1 MRDKIINYT
10 LGVSLLL
17 LLVLLPTSCAKEDNM
32 GEKASVTMT
41 FFTRA
46 ESNTQVSGG
55 DLLPNEWMKTL
66 RVIVAR
72 QTGEVLY
79 NVKYDSFEEGE
90 NGRLYKTITFSEL
103 TVDKEGE
110 NFDFYAIA
118 NEEGVGYTESWDNVT
133 VNDLNNMNLQGK
145 FLKNANDASTNTLIP
160 QTAYKKIEIKPQSG
174 GGIQSESME
183 LDFAVAKV
191 SLTITNTSVGDQ
203 YVNEINLSGINME
216 STPLFA
222 GEPLSTEN
230 QGKLS
235 LGKLFIPTGE
245 SATVYAYFFEN
256 TGEDYMLTATWKTLQ
271 TLDINDVAK
280 IHEISRGTELDIN
293 ITLNAT
299 TKPEFYIEVVPW
311 TKVEVDVPPF
321 N

>member
-46 ESNTQVSGG
+46 ESNTQVSGSG
-55 DLLPNEWMKTL
+55 LLDNERMETL

-72 QTGEVLY
+72 NRTGEVLY
-79 NVKYDSFEEGE
+79 NVKYDRFDEDE

-103 TVDKEGE
+103 TVDKDGE
-110 NFDFYAIA
+110 DFDFYAIA
-118 NEEGVGYTESWDNVT
+118 NEEGVGYTEKSWDNVT
-133 VNDLNNMNLQGK
+133 VDDLKRMKLQTT
-145 FLKNANDASTNTLIP
+145 FLTNAKNTQIP
-160 QTAYKKIEIKPQSG
+160 QTTYKQIKVEPQSG

-191 SLTITNTSVGDQ
+191 RLTITNTSVGDQ
-203 YVNEINLSGINME
+203 NVRNIQLSGLNMT

-222 GEPLSTEN
+222 GGSLSAEN
-230 QGKLS
+230 RDELS
-235 LGKLFIPTGE
+235 LGNLTIPTGE

-299 TKPEFYIEVVPW
+299 TKPEFNIEVVPW

>member
-32 GEKASVTMT
+32 GEKTSVTMT

-46 ESNTQVSGG
+46 ESNTQVSGS
-55 DLLPNEWMKTL
+55 DLLANERMKTL

-79 NVKYDSFEEGE
+79 NVKYDSFEEDE

-103 TVDKEGE
+103 TVDKDGE
-110 NFDFYAIA
+110 DFDFYAIA
-118 NEEGVGYTESWDNVT
+118 NEEGVGYTEKSWDNVT
-133 VNDLNNMNLQGK
+133 VGDLKDMNLQST
-145 FLKNANDASTNTLIP
+145 FLTNAKNTQIP

-174 GGIQSESME
+174 GGIQSETME
-183 LDFAVAKV
+183 LDFTVAKV
-191 SLTITNTSVGDQ
+191 RLTITNTSVGDQ
-203 YVNEINLSGINME
+203 YVKNIKLSGLNMT

-222 GEPLSTEN
+222 GGSLSAENHGELPLGNLT
-230 QGKLS
+230 
-235 LGKLFIPTGE
+235 IPTGE

-299 TKPEFYIEVVPW
+299 TKPEFNIEVVPW
-311 TKVEVDVPPF
+311 TTVEVDVPPF